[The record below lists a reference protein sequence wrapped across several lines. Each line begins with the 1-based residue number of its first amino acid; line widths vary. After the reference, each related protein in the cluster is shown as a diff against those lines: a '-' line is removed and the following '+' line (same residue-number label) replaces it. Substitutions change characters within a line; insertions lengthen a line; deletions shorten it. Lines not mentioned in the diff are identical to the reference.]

1 MEKQNIVEQARQC
14 FDPILHTDEY
24 RRIHGDASHLD
35 ALMNFLDVRPNK
47 RYLDLG
53 TGNGYLAFE
62 MAHRFPDIA
71 VTGIDIAV
79 RSIQINQ
86 KLSREQGIKN
96 LGFISY
102 TGIQF
107 PFRDTLFGGV
117 ISRYA
122 FHHFP
127 DTTISVQELY
137 RITET
142 QGFVIISD
150 PITYEA
156 DTVGFIDQFQQLKP
170 NGHVHFFR
178 APELDALF
186 QRYGFTREAQF
197 LSAISY
203 SRDVNEAYMHL
214 LEKTPTSIL
223 EKYCIELRE
232 KAVHVTVTVMNVLYR
247 KIGKQIRAGCKM
259 EKRLP
264 PLLADHLGP

>member
-1 MEKQNIVEQARQC
+1 MGKQTIVEQARQR

-24 RRIHGDASHLD
+24 RKIHGDAAHLE

-53 TGNGYLAFE
+53 SGNGYLAFE

-71 VTGIDIAV
+71 VTGIDIAIH
-79 RSIQINQ
+79 SIQLDQ
-86 KLSREQGIKN
+86 KLSQERGIKN
-96 LGFISY
+96 LEFLSY
-102 TGIQF
+102 AGIQF
-107 PFRDTLFGGV
+107 PFRDASFGGV

-137 RITET
+137 RITEA

-150 PITYEA
+150 PITDEE
-156 DTVGFIDQFQQLKP
+156 DTTGFIDQFQQLKP
-170 NGHVHFFR
+170 DGHVHFFR
-178 APELDALF
+178 AAELDTLF
-186 QRYGFTREAQF
+186 QGYGFTEEAQF

-203 SRDVNEAYMHL
+203 SRDVNEDYMHL
-214 LEKTPTSIL
+214 LEKTAPSIL

-232 KAVHVTVTVMNVLYR
+232 KTVQVTVTVMNGLYR
-247 KIGKQIRAGCKM
+247 KIGK
-259 EKRLP
+259 
-264 PLLADHLGP
+264 